1 MSDNNAINP
10 NRWFKLDFFAID
22 GHFSVLF
29 QFDDVSAIRTNGHRF
44 RARRNSRE
52 ALDWK
57 IHGLKTNNC
66 SNKQP
71 KIWVLYFY
79 QNEATQ
85 PPLEKRERER
95 TQVRRHLKTW
105 QKMEENVSTVCIYNT
120 RQRKNSKKNKNKTKG
135 CGYSLTR
142 TWFFLIGHIYIYKN
156 YKSGRPHFLVQG
168 FFFYFFFFRFSIC
181 DSHPKETYWHW
192 IICQSILIWLKFSY
206 RQRDRCRWHKTT
218 DAHIWPTFFSFSSNF
233 KSVMT

>member
-1 MSDNNAINP
+1 MTSPPSVRMVTVFVHDGTVERLLTGKFMAWKQTIAATNSQKFEFYIFIKTRQL
-10 NRWFKLDFFAID
+10 NRHL
-22 GHFSVLF
+22 
-29 QFDDVSAIRTNGHRF
+29 
-44 RARRNSRE
+44 
-52 ALDWK
+52 
-57 IHGLKTNNC
+57 
-66 SNKQP
+66 
-71 KIWVLYFY
+71 
-79 QNEATQ
+79 
-85 PPLEKRERER
+85 KRERER

-192 IICQSILIWLKFSY
+192 IICQSILIL
-206 RQRDRCRWHKTT
+206 T
-218 DAHIWPTFFSFSSNF
+218 
-233 KSVMT
+233 